1 MKYSIDLQ
9 SPFAFSAY
17 WYAAAAGLIALS
29 ILLRF
34 FFNRLFAVEVSS
46 PFRLDKLHRDCAGR
60 ISKIEK
66 AYKAGEMKSRDVHQ
80 QMSREVR
87 SFIQKVTGMKAETM
101 VYEDLAGSGRPE
113 LAELI
118 REYYE
123 PEFARSSGADTSLSL
138 EKGRALVDSVYQ
150 RALREQ
156 WIDRHAA
163 RQGTINN
170 YLNIVMRVTPRLLRK
185 SLLKKIRL
193 NSLTWMERIELAFIG
208 GNLDPYSVNEHIN
221 KAVRSYVYAATGAPT
236 EEAAYEAMCAARPT
250 EERIGLQKYL
260 REFYEPASP
269 DCTPE
274 DARRKIKKGKEL
286 VKR

>member
-9 SPFAFSAY
+9 SPFAFSSY
-17 WYAAAAGLIALS
+17 WYAVAIGVVVLS
-29 ILLRF
+29 ILLRVLI
-34 FFNRLFAVEVSS
+34 NRLFAVNVSS
-46 PFRLDKLHRDCAGR
+46 PFRLDKLHRSCTGR
-60 ISKIEK
+60 IRAIEK
-66 AYKAGEMKSRDVHQ
+66 AYGAGEMKSREVHQ

-87 SFIQKVTGMKAETM
+87 SFIQSVTGMKAETM

-113 LAELI
+113 LAALI
-118 REYYE
+118 KEYYE
-123 PEFARSSGADTSLSL
+123 PEFARSSGADTALSL

-156 WIDRHAA
+156 WIGRHAA
-163 RQGTINN
+163 RQGTLNN
-170 YLNIVMRVTPRLLRK
+170 YLNKIMRVTPRLLRK
-185 SLLKKIRL
+185 SLLKKIRH
-193 NSLTWMERIELAFIG
+193 NSLTWMERIELAFIAG
-208 GNLDPYSVNEHIN
+208 DLDPYSVNGHIN
-221 KAVRSYVYAATGAPT
+221 RAVRSYVYAATGAPT
-236 EEAAYEAMCAARPT
+236 EEAAYEVMCAAQPT

-274 DARRKIKKGKEL
+274 DARRMIKKGKEL